1 MRRRSSCAYAKAIG
15 GGWLSLYFSSLLAT
29 YAALLFADVQLSLFV
44 ETAATSRDAATQHLL
59 VYLATALGHVALI
72 VVASVSF
79 AFGCVRA
86 SRSLHRNVVAKLMHA
101 PLSWY
106 DSTPSGRTMS
116 RFTTDV
122 SQVDLQLSLELDNT
136 FQMSSSLLMLCG
148 LVAVV
153 ARPLDGAGA
162 GDPRSGACS
171 PRDRPNNREV
181 KRLSNNA
188 VSPVLSSV
196 YESSSARQSCARWAS
211 PSSSAGMDRAVGV
224 ARIPLRVAMGQHVR
238 RTSRSCCAAC
248 ARSTLWRRARS
259 AGRAGALRSRT
270 C

>member
-1 MRRRSSCAYAKAIG
+1 MRRRSSCGMRGRSAAAG
-15 GGWLSLYFSSLLAT
+15 SRSLLVVARDVRR
-29 YAALLFADVQLSLFV
+29 APLRRRSALPLC
-44 ETAATSRDAATQHLL
+44 RDGGDLARAATQHLL

-148 LVAVV
+148 PRRRRRPPADDR
-153 ARPLDGAGA
+153 ARA
-162 GDPRSGACS
+162 GDPRDVGRAP
-171 PRDRPNNREV
+171 PRYRPQQPRGEAALEQCRLPRALERVRDQARRADR
-181 KRLSNNA
+181 
-188 VSPVLSSV
+188 
-196 YESSSARQSCARWAS
+196 ARDGLR
-211 PSSSAGMDRAVGV
+211 PLLRTPRGGGDRAVGV
-224 ARIPLRVAMGQHVR
+224 PRLLPTRAADVGSARLVAPLVPAVRHVLGLPGGD
-238 RTSRSCCAAC
+238 A
-248 ARSTLWRRARS
+248 
-259 AGRAGALRSRT
+259 
-270 C
+270 